1 MKRNE
6 NEKVFVLCPARHSH
20 LQIDGLP
27 SIFPTEISDV
37 TDVGG
42 LTEVARNAVRGA
54 EAVVVYV
61 TGLTVATT
69 AVIRAC
75 YTLGIPLTL
84 RHFDRSTGEYFPQ
97 PIITPQDAAMMRE
110 GGWYA

>member
-6 NEKVFVLCPARHSH
+6 NEKGFVLCPARHSH
-20 LQIDGLP
+20 PQIDGLP
-27 SIFPTEISDV
+27 SIFPSEIADV

-42 LTEVARNAVRGA
+42 LTEVARNAVWGCA
-54 EAVVVYV
+54 GVDLYV
-61 TGLTVATT
+61 TGLTVAVG

-75 YTLGIPLTL
+75 YMDAVPLTL
-84 RHFDRSTGEYFPQ
+84 WHFDRSAGGYFSQ
-97 PIITPQDAAMMRE
+97 AIITPQDAAMMRE